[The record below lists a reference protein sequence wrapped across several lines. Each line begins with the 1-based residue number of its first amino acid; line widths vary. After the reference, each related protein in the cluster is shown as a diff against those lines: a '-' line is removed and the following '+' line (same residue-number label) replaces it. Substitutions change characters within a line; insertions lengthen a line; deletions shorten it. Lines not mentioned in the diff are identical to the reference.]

1 MPPPYFMAPGLH
13 EYYKIYI
20 MSKILIGALVCAAV
34 AGVVYYVYNNQEEVE
49 EQLGS
54 LKDKASDALGKA
66 KKQFSKQSEDAQ
78 AWAQS

>member
-1 MPPPYFMAPGLH
+1 
-13 EYYKIYI
+13 

-66 KKQFSKQSEDAQ
+66 KNKFAKQAEGAQ
-78 AWAQS
+78 TWAQS

>member
-1 MPPPYFMAPGLH
+1 
-13 EYYKIYI
+13 

-34 AGVVYYVYNNQEEVE
+34 AGVVYYVVNQEEVN

-66 KKQFSKQSEDAQ
+66 KNKFAKQAEGAQ
-78 AWAQS
+78 TWAQS

>member
-1 MPPPYFMAPGLH
+1 
-13 EYYKIYI
+13 
-20 MSKILIGALVCAAV
+20 
-34 AGVVYYVYNNQEEVE
+34 VYYVYNNQEEVE

-66 KKQFSKQSEDAQ
+66 KKQFSKQAEDAQ

>member
-1 MPPPYFMAPGLH
+1 
-13 EYYKIYI
+13 

-54 LKDKASDALGKA
+54 LKDKAADALGKA
-66 KKQFSKQSEDAQ
+66 KKQFSKQADDAQ